1 MRSTV
6 LRGLCY
12 NLVWMSHELATA
24 AVHLPRRVMVA
35 VRMMN
40 ATGRQ
45 RLRGVYRYLAE
56 GHDWDLQLIR
66 ADTELTVPSIRQA
79 ERDGV
84 QGFLVCYHPSPD
96 ALAALAEVRVPV
108 VSFVAGS
115 VPERHGFF
123 RLPDE
128 DNVRIGTLAAEHFRS
143 LGRFRSFGFV
153 PDEDNL
159 FWSRQR
165 LSGFRRGLGKDAR
178 HLSIFSRPAN
188 GVSDASA
195 LADWLAALPKPTA
208 VMAAWDYRAAQ
219 VMSACRKAGIAV
231 PAQAAVCGMDDDEF
245 ICGSVTPSLTSIRAD
260 RDGQGHAAATVLDA
274 IMDGGRRPT
283 VNSAPFHAASLVVR
297 GSSAPIAPVASLVEH
312 ALAQVAQH
320 ALGGISASDVARHLG
335 VSRRLLDMRFR
346 QLGLPSVA
354 EELTSRRLEKVKRL
368 LAETHLPL
376 DRIAALSGFP
386 NPDSMR
392 NLFRRRFGLSMRAF
406 RNANEEPAV
415 LALDSAVKRTK

>member
-1 MRSTV
+1 
-6 LRGLCY
+6 
-12 NLVWMSHELATA
+12 
-24 AVHLPRRVMVA
+24 
-35 VRMMN
+35 MMN

-79 ERDGV
+79 ERDGIH
-84 QGFLVCYHPSPD
+84 GFLVCYHPSPD
-96 ALAALAEVRVPV
+96 ALAALAEANVPV
-108 VSFVAGS
+108 VSFVTGPA
-115 VPERHGFF
+115 PERHGFF

-153 PDEDNL
+153 PDEDDL

-165 LSGFRRGLGKDAR
+165 LEGFRRGLGKDAR
-178 HLSIFSRPAN
+178 HLSVFCRPTADI
-188 GVSDASA
+188 SDASA
-195 LADWLAALPKPTA
+195 LADWLVALPKPTA

-260 RDGQGHAAATVLDA
+260 RDGQGHAAAAVLDA
-274 IMDGGRRPT
+274 IMDGGRRPA
-283 VNSAPFHAASLVVR
+283 VDAAPFHAVSLVVR
-297 GSSAPIAPVASLVEH
+297 GSSAPIAPAASLVER
-312 ALAQVAQH
+312 ALALVAQY
-320 ALGGISASDVARHLG
+320 ALSGISASDVARRLG

-354 EELTSRRLEKVKRL
+354 EELTSRRLEKAKRL

-376 DRIAALSGFP
+376 ERIAALSGFA

-392 NLFRRRFGLSMRAF
+392 NLFRHRLGISMRAYRCQKGEAAAAHQF
-406 RNANEEPAV
+406 SGRI
-415 LALDSAVKRTK
+415 

>member
-1 MRSTV
+1 
-6 LRGLCY
+6 
-12 NLVWMSHELATA
+12 
-24 AVHLPRRVMVA
+24 MVA

-79 ERDGV
+79 ERDGI

-96 ALAALAEVRVPV
+96 ALAALAEANVPV
-108 VSFVAGS
+108 VSFVTGP
-115 VPERHGFF
+115 VPDRHGFF

-178 HLSIFSRPAN
+178 HLSVFCHPTADI
-188 GVSDASA
+188 SDASA
-195 LADWLAALPKPTA
+195 LADWLVALPKPTA

-260 RDGQGHAAATVLDA
+260 RDGQGHAAAAVLDA
-274 IMDGGRRPT
+274 IMDGGRRPA
-283 VNSAPFHAASLVVR
+283 VDAAPFHAVSLVVR
-297 GSSAPIAPVASLVEH
+297 GSSAPIAPAASLVER
-312 ALAQVAQH
+312 ALALVAQQ
-320 ALGGISASDVARHLG
+320 ALSGISASDVARRLG
-335 VSRRLLDMRFR
+335 VSRRLMDMRFR

-354 EELTSRRLEKVKRL
+354 EELTSRRLEKAKRL

-376 DRIAALSGFP
+376 ERIAALSGFA

-392 NLFRRRFGLSMRAF
+392 NLFRRRLGISMRAF
-406 RNANEEPAV
+406 RNAKEGPSVIPLGFNHKTYKMTQEV
-415 LALDSAVKRTK
+415 LR

>member
-1 MRSTV
+1 
-6 LRGLCY
+6 
-12 NLVWMSHELATA
+12 
-24 AVHLPRRVMVA
+24 MVA

-178 HLSIFSRPAN
+178 HLSVFSRPAN

-208 VMAAWDYRAAQ
+208 VMAAWDYRVAQ

-415 LALDSAVKRTK
+415 KRTK